1 MAQDELPEELRA
13 EFEASALHFAAQDG
27 DLLRVQEL
35 LAQGRSPNRFD
46 DLAKTPLHY
55 AAEGEHLAVMR
66 ALLEAGADVNANDPK
81 QIGNTPLREVA
92 ANCSLEVAKLLIE
105 FGADPR
111 IPGWMQITAI
121 HQAAARKRGDG
132 PRVAALLADTA
143 RKLGGG

>member
-1 MAQDELPEELRA
+1 MD
-13 EFEASALHFAAQDG
+13 ASALHFAAQDG
-27 DLLRVQEL
+27 DLLRVREL
-35 LAQGRSPNRFD
+35 LAQGRPPDSFD
-46 DLAKTPLHY
+46 DLGKTALHY

-105 FGADPR
+105 FGAEPR

-132 PRVAALLADTA
+132 PRVAALLADA
-143 RKLGGG
+143 AKKLGGA